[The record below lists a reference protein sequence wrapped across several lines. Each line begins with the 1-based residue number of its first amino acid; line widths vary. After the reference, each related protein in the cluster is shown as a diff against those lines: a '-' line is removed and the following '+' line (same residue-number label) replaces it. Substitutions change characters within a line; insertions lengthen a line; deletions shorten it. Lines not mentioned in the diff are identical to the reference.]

1 MDDYL
6 HDISVIN
13 EYAALNR
20 QLMIE
25 ALLPFFGVC
34 RDSVRIETCVHNY
47 IEPTGH
53 RQGVLRK
60 GAISAKSGEF
70 VIIPLN
76 MRDGII
82 IGRGK
87 GNPDW
92 LSSGPH
98 GAGRLMS
105 RTKAKKEISLDD
117 FEATMKEAGVRS
129 LSINEGTLD
138 EAPFAYKPAQ
148 EIIDA
153 IRDTVEIE
161 EVIRP
166 FFNFKSN

>member
-1 MDDYL
+1 
-6 HDISVIN
+6 
-13 EYAALNR
+13 
-20 QLMIE
+20 
-25 ALLPFFGVC
+25 
-34 RDSVRIETCVHNY
+34 
-47 IEPTGH
+47 
-53 RQGVLRK
+53 
-60 GAISAKSGEF
+60 
-70 VIIPLN
+70 
-76 MRDGII
+76 
-82 IGRGK
+82 
-87 GNPDW
+87 
-92 LSSGPH
+92 
-98 GAGRLMS
+98 MS